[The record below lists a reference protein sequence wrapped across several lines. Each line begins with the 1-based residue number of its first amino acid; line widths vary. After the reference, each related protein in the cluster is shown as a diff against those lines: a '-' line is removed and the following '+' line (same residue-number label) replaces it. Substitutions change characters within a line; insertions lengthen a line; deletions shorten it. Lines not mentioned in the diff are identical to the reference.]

1 LVETHW
7 LQVKSSLPKIFAI
20 QFYRYLAWLKRQD
33 LPEVRRRCLASRANH
48 YLAYLSLSATDFK
61 TALSNSA
68 MRAHAWRSYR
78 RFLKE
83 SMRYDDK
90 MLTEARNDLGTFY
103 AFIGAGTRTAGSKV
117 GKMVVVVQLS
127 QLSAGGRLS
136 ARPGGRVRR

>member
-7 LQVKSSLPKIFAI
+7 LQVKSSLLKVFAI
-20 QFYRYLAWLKRQD
+20 EFYPYLAWLKRQD
-33 LPEVRRRCLASRANH
+33 LPDVRRRCLASRANH

-68 MRAHAWRSYR
+68 MRARAWRSYR

-90 MLTEARNDLGTFY
+90 MLTQASDDLGTFY
-103 AFIGAGTRTAGSKV
+103 AFIGARTRVAGAKT
-117 GKMVVVVQLS
+117 GKMVVVVQLR
-127 QLSAGGRLS
+127 QLSEGSRLS